1 MTQKCITIS
10 EIEDLTC
17 INDKSLCK
25 IFKSNIDV
33 VFGYDDEDILKV
45 LDQRNEEVIK
55 TLRDELSYDL
65 KGIEMFAT
73 YANKTPNETVIRN
86 TMCSDIITLGRSIS
100 QKADR
105 NLVSVF
111 QEEPQLD
118 LTDTTQLINFVL
130 QLKDKYDNLE
140 AKYLTLKHE
149 KISLDTRVTFLESK
163 LGKFDESSLKQNDT
177 PDIIVDT
184 DSVSDLGLNTTVPE
198 SVADD
203 HLANDPVLL
212 PTTPEVIANPDA
224 KPKPVKAGPKP
235 AYAYIGGV
243 DPDIDCNDIMFHINT
258 FSNVKIKQGDVQ
270 IEPIRFGSNR
280 SFKVA
285 VPQEKLHE
293 ITQNKYLW

>member
-1 MTQKCITIS
+1 
-10 EIEDLTC
+10 
-17 INDKSLCK
+17 
-25 IFKSNIDV
+25 
-33 VFGYDDEDILKV
+33 
-45 LDQRNEEVIK
+45 
-55 TLRDELSYDL
+55 
-65 KGIEMFAT
+65 MFAT

-163 LGKFDESSLKQNDT
+163 LGKFDESSSKQNDT
-177 PDIIVDT
+177 PDILVDT

-198 SVADD
+198 S
-203 HLANDPVLL
+203 
-212 PTTPEVIANPDA
+212 
-224 KPKPVKAGPKP
+224 
-235 AYAYIGGV
+235 
-243 DPDIDCNDIMFHINT
+243 
-258 FSNVKIKQGDVQ
+258 
-270 IEPIRFGSNR
+270 RRR
-280 SFKVA
+280 SFS
-285 VPQEKLHE
+285 
-293 ITQNKYLW
+293 